1 MVKYLL
7 DKHGQLRVEQWTVAP
22 AIYFDH
28 WALRD
33 ISEDATLRRRFTKAL
48 VSRGGTLMLSWL
60 NLVEFTKV
68 TDASQAHAAE
78 ALVEDLLPNVFFFE
92 VNPFTVIEAEDALLA
107 GADPFPPHAD
117 TQFLS
122 AFTALRPDSL
132 RPFTAKNLFTIP
144 QESGLHPRM
153 DALADT
159 VVERVDALRTVLL
172 SDAEFESQVRR
183 LPKGHPIQH
192 GTRYVLRELVR
203 PALVDQSIKFSRN
216 HSIDLIHSVVPLAY
230 CDIVLLDKH
239 WKAQAEKVRERVAA
253 ANMTFPVAKV
263 FSGKADEISQFLALM
278 ESDVQPGN
286 APDRQQPASPP
297 VAGR

>member
-1 MVKYLL
+1 MVPIFHGRQRPSSMVKYLL
-7 DKHGQLRVEQWTVAP
+7 DRHGQLRVEQWTVAP

-33 ISEDATLRRRFTKAL
+33 ISEDSTLRQRFTNAL
-48 VSRGGTLMLSWL
+48 VGRGGTLMLSWL

-68 TDASQAHAAE
+68 TDATQARAAE

-92 VNPFTVIEAEDALLA
+92 VNPFTVIKAEDALLA
-107 GADPFPPHAD
+107 GSDPFPPHAD

-122 AFTALRPDSL
+122 AFIALRPDSP
-132 RPFTAKNLFTIP
+132 RPLTAKNLFTIP

-153 DALADT
+153 DDLADT
-159 VVERVDALRTVLL
+159 VVEHVEALRTAFL
-172 SDAEFESQVRR
+172 SDPEFESRVRK
-183 LPKGHPIQH
+183 LPQGQPIQH

-203 PALVDQSIKFSRN
+203 PVLLDQALQFDRN
-216 HSIDLIHSVVPLAY
+216 HAIDLVHSVVPLAY

-263 FSGKADEISQFLALM
+263 FSGKTDEISKFFELL
-278 ESDVQPGN
+278 ESDVQP
-286 APDRQQPASPP
+286 
-297 VAGR
+297 

>member
-7 DKHGQLRVEQWTVAP
+7 DRHGQLRVEQWTVAP
-22 AIYFDH
+22 AVYFDH

-33 ISEDATLRRRFTKAL
+33 ISEDSTLRHRFMEAL
-48 VSRGGTLMLSWL
+48 LRRGGTLMLSWL

-68 TDASQAHAAE
+68 TDASQARAAE

-92 VNPFTVIEAEDALLA
+92 VNPFAVIEAEDALLA

-122 AFTALRPDSL
+122 AFSALRPNSP
-132 RPFTAKNLFTIP
+132 RPFTARNLFTIP

-153 DALADT
+153 DGLADT
-159 VVERVDALRTVLL
+159 VVERVEALRSTFL
-172 SDAEFESQVRR
+172 SDAEFESRVRK
-183 LPKGHPIQH
+183 LPQGQPIQH

-203 PALVDQSIKFSRN
+203 PVLLDQSLKFSRN
-216 HSIDLIHSVVPLAY
+216 HAIDLMHSVVPLAY

-239 WKAQAEKVRERVAA
+239 WKTQAEKVRERVAA

-263 FSGKADEISQFLALM
+263 FSGKTDEVSKFLELL
-278 ESDVQPGN
+278 ESDVQHPH
-286 APDRQQPASPP
+286 APDRLQRASPAS
-297 VAGR
+297 AGR